1 MVKYN
6 SFIWNTVYEK
16 MNNHHKEINLDKNFF
31 SLGE

>member
-16 MNNHHKEINLDKNFF
+16 IDNHKEINLDKNF